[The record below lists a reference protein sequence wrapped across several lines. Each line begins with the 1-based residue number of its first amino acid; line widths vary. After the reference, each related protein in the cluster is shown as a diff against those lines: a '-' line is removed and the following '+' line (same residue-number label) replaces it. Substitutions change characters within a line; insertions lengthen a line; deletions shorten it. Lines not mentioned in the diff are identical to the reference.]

1 MQKSSPLFFHRYEL
15 KYHIPF
21 YLVDEIRA
29 YIETYCSMDP
39 YSKEEKDN
47 FYTINNLYLDTY
59 DYILLR
65 RRLNKEDR
73 RFNLRIRAYG
83 DGTFAP
89 YFLEVKYKQGGK
101 VQKYRH
107 PLNLEQWNQFST
119 NAEDYFFPCLDQ
131 EIRDQHDNYIK
142 FESIIQSILAR
153 PQIQT
158 QYKRLAYFSNYDDY
172 ARITFDKELVYKEN
186 NEFAFK
192 MGDFSYYDHN
202 QNFDP
207 FSNIILELKCTTSV
221 PSWFLDLIKM
231 FNLERS
237 SFSKYAG
244 AMLDLLPC
252 EQSEYDKDVLP
263 SLFY

>member
-21 YLVDEIRA
+21 YLVNELRH
-29 YIETYCSMDP
+29 YIESYCSMDP
-39 YSKEEKDN
+39 YSEDEPDN
-47 FYTINNLYLDTY
+47 FYTINNLYLDTS

-89 YFLEVKYKQGGK
+89 YFLEVKYKQNGK

-107 PLNLEQWNQFST
+107 PLKLDEWKQFSH
-119 NAEDYFFPCLDQ
+119 NADQYIFPAID
-131 EIRDQHDNYIK
+131 ETIREKYDNYNK
-142 FESIIQSILAR
+142 FESIIQNIWAR

-172 ARITFDKELVYKEN
+172 ARITFDKELLYKEN
-186 NEFAFK
+186 SNYDFV
-192 MGDFSYYDHN
+192 MGDMQYYDHN
-202 QNFDP
+202 QNFEL
-207 FSNIILELKCTTSV
+207 NNNVILELKCTTSV
-221 PSWFLDLIKM
+221 PSWFLDLIKV
-231 FNLERS
+231 FNLERN

-244 AMLDLLPC
+244 AMLDMLPG
-252 EQSEYDKDVLP
+252 EQSEYDFNVES
-263 SLFY
+263 SLFF

>member
-15 KYHIPF
+15 KYHIPYF
-21 YLVDEIRA
+21 LIYEIRK
-29 YIETYCSMDP
+29 YIEVYCSMDP
-39 YSKEEKDN
+39 YSEEEPDN

-89 YFLEVKYKQGGK
+89 YFLEVKYKQNGK

-107 PLNLEQWNQFST
+107 PLKLDQWKTFAE
-119 NAEDYFFPCLDQ
+119 NAEQYIFPALPEDFVKNN
-131 EIRDQHDNYIK
+131 DNYNK
-142 FESIIQSILAR
+142 FESIIHSIYAR

-186 NEFAFK
+186 NTYSFN

-202 QNFDP
+202 MNFDP
-207 FSNIILELKCTTSV
+207 YSNIILELKCTTSV
-221 PSWFLDLIKM
+221 PSWFLDLIKV

-244 AMLDLLPC
+244 AMLDFLPG
-252 EQSEYDKDVLP
+252 EQSEYDVDVMP
-263 SLFY
+263 NLFA